1 MLHYLPRSLCHVITI
16 TTITIMLIM
25 PALPFYDMQPARRLY
40 ESVGYSLRIETEVPL
55 REVLGE
61 GEWDVTKVAHYL
73 KSL

>member
-1 MLHYLPRSLCHVITI
+1 
-16 TTITIMLIM
+16 MLIM

-61 GEWDVTKVAHYL
+61 GEWDFTKVAHYL